1 MAEVGEAKIE
11 VVEVEAEAVEN
22 EEVEGG
28 KRWPTR
34 TGFLLAAAGS
44 AMGLGNVWRFPY
56 MAYKYGGGAFLIPYI
71 IALFTTGIPLLALEM
86 GIGKNMQK
94 SPPFAFLKMD
104 KRFGWLGWFM
114 LFVNFIIVAYYTVI
128 IGWSV
133 VYMGKSLTLSWGS
146 TPEQHFYGDFI
157 GQTAGPGALGGID
170 IGLLVALVGIWALMF
185 WIVLRGVDRVS
196 KVVKLTVPL
205 PALLLVVLGIRSLTL
220 PGASIGLEYY
230 LSPNMAA
237 LADPEVWLAAYAQVF
252 FTLSLA
258 GGTMIAYA
266 SRLPKDSDTTNNA
279 HIVSLTDAGLAF
291 FAGLVVF
298 STLGYL
304 SFSTGN
310 AIENVVGSGP
320 ALPFIVYPTAIS
332 LLPAGAAFFGF
343 LFFLMLF
350 LLGIDSAFAILEA
363 VVMGFREAG
372 FNRVK
377 VLKVATGVGIFASI
391 FFSTGGGYHW
401 LAIVD
406 QFFNEIGLILIGI
419 LECLVVAYF
428 FGPGK
433 MANLCN
439 RTSEVKLGEWWKRSI
454 MYVTPII
461 LTLVLVARIGESI
474 LYGYS
479 GYPNWAI
486 LLGGWLPLF
495 LLLGGA
501 AFLWRRWMK

>member
-1 MAEVGEAKIE
+1 
-11 VVEVEAEAVEN
+11 
-22 EEVEGG
+22 
-28 KRWPTR
+28 
-34 TGFLLAAAGS
+34 
-44 AMGLGNVWRFPY
+44 
-56 MAYKYGGGAFLIPYI
+56 
-71 IALFTTGIPLLALEM
+71 
-86 GIGKNMQK
+86 
-94 SPPFAFLKMD
+94 
-104 KRFGWLGWFM
+104 
-114 LFVNFIIVAYYTVI
+114 
-128 IGWSV
+128 
-133 VYMGKSLTLSWGS
+133 
-146 TPEQHFYGDFI
+146 
-157 GQTAGPGALGGID
+157 
-170 IGLLVALVGIWALMF
+170 
-185 WIVLRGVDRVS
+185 
-196 KVVKLTVPL
+196 
-205 PALLLVVLGIRSLTL
+205 
-220 PGASIGLEYY
+220 
-230 LSPNMAA
+230 
-237 LADPEVWLAAYAQVF
+237 
-252 FTLSLA
+252 
-258 GGTMIAYA
+258 
-266 SRLPKDSDTTNNA
+266 
-279 HIVSLTDAGLAF
+279 
-291 FAGLVVF
+291 
-298 STLGYL
+298 
-304 SFSTGN
+304 
-310 AIENVVGSGP
+310 VGSGP

-377 VLKVATGVGIFASI
+377 VLKVATGVGIFAGI

-461 LTLVLVARIGESI
+461 LTRIGESI